1 MSDSISDFL
10 GALGEAEETNG
21 DEIDE
26 EAEAKAR
33 AKVRVIDYRHLNKR
47 NKAYTKI
54 LINYTDRAN
63 AICDLLELCLS
74 FRPK

>member
-33 AKVRVIDYRHLNKR
+33 AKVRVIDYRHLN
-47 NKAYTKI
+47 NLII
-54 LINYTDRAN
+54 LTERG
-63 AICDLLELCLS
+63 
-74 FRPK
+74 